1 MTIPVTLTK
10 IWYSYRGQGN
20 PTYWYSCQYGKAKM
34 RIKNKPTES
43 ADLSVE
49 PIQNVQKEEI
59 IRQKLRITK
68 LIQPG
73 VKQKIILAA
82 RMFEKKVTSS
92 ERDVDFYRLAIDAVR
107 SQFLNLSDLE
117 TDTLVWLVM
126 FTFWQSEEEDL
137 KELLEEMNRMNQVK
151 KGLREYITFLKK
163 QKAKLEVVRGE
174 FKDSKIE
181 ALLIKPQTQIPR
193 VKTLPKMAITRHLKI
208 KYPKTPEI
216 TIRDLKKR
224 SLPELE
230 KEKDD
235 QESKL
240 KSLGKLSE
248 KLKLIIQIQ
257 MERRAKITQA
267 LSNIL
272 KKISQTSDSI
282 IQNIK

>member
-1 MTIPVTLTK
+1 
-10 IWYSYRGQGN
+10 
-20 PTYWYSCQYGKAKM
+20 M

-43 ADLSVE
+43 EDLSVE

-73 VKQKIILAA
+73 VKQKIIPAA

-92 ERDVDFYRLAIDAVR
+92 ERDVDFYRLAGDAVR

-117 TDTLVWLVM
+117 IDILAMLVM
-126 FTFWQSEEEDL
+126 FEFWQSEEEDL
-137 KELLEEMNRMNQVK
+137 KALLEEMNRINQVK
-151 KGLREYITFLKK
+151 KGLREYITFLKQ
-163 QKAKLEVVRGE
+163 QKAKLEIVRGE

-181 ALLIKPQTQIPR
+181 TFLIKPQKWIPR

-216 TIRDLKKR
+216 TIRDLTKG
-224 SLPELE
+224 SPPDLE

-240 KSLGKLSE
+240 KSLGGLSAE
-248 KLKLIIQIQ
+248 ISLKLQIAL
-257 MERRAKITQA
+257 ERRAKIIQT

-272 KKISQTSDSI
+272 KKISNTSDSI
-282 IQNIK
+282 IKNIK